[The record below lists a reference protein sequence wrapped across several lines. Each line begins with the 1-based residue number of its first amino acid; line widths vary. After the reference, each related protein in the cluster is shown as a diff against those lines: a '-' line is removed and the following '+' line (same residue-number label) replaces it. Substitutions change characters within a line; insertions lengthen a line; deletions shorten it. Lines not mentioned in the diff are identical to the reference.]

1 MLNISELPHEI
12 IVEIFFMLTPLETQ
26 SLISK
31 LHQILDNLP
40 PNLDTAANNV
50 KLLIRFAF
58 QKTL

>member
-40 PNLDTAANNV
+40 PDIGYSG
-50 KLLIRFAF
+50 K
-58 QKTL
+58 